1 MLYICTD
8 RVDNDPIN
16 LTKGA
21 KKMND
26 LNKYPETDAEI
37 EDAIAEGELR
47 QERELSQAYEDAGW
61 REAEQEDAYNRDRGI
76 Y

>member
-1 MLYICTD
+1 
-8 RVDNDPIN
+8 
-16 LTKGA
+16 
-21 KKMND
+21 MND

>member
-1 MLYICTD
+1 
-8 RVDNDPIN
+8 
-16 LTKGA
+16 
-21 KKMND
+21 MND

-37 EDAIAEGELR
+37 ENAIAEGELR
-47 QERELSQAYEDAGW
+47 QERELEQWYEDGCGYGW